1 MSATDWRLERG
12 LQHLSELVRR
22 AADGPHDRNEA
33 ATRFQIIDELL
44 VNVLAWPRQQIEPEE
59 YSDPGFADYVLGTP
73 HRQLVLEAKREG
85 RHFQLPLETPLK
97 PKLSTLFQL
106 DSQLEAAVRQAQG
119 YASNLGL
126 PYAAVC
132 NGQQLVA
139 FLAVRID
146 GVAPLTGNAL
156 AFASLRSMLDNFT
169 ILWDGLSQPGVDSR
183 RLTAI
188 LSGETAAAPP
198 AKASTR
204 LVGYPGHPRRGGELL
219 SDLRTL
225 SELFL
230 VDMPEQP
237 ALAEA
242 FLRDCYTNSGA
253 LSQNSA
259 VGRNILRSRYSE
271 PLQDELGVDIQPA
284 RTRRGLP
291 RALLTEVA
299 KASINSRPVILLGYV
314 GVGKTMFIQRLIQV
328 DAKDEL
334 TNAIILSVN
343 LGEEPALEQLR
354 PYITDHFLSALR
366 DAGVPVDDREALERV
381 YAEELAAFARG
392 PFGAIETTQ
401 PDVYALK
408 RAERLAEV
416 MADRESHL
424 RHWLEYLAEDG
435 TRQIVTI
442 LDNVD
447 QRPAAVQDEVF
458 LIAATLAHSW
468 PGTVFIA
475 LRPDTFNRSKKSGTL
490 AAYQPRVFA
499 VAPPRIDQVLDK
511 RIRFAQ
517 QQITGVSGA
526 ADLLNLGDTKPLST
540 FLEIIR
546 LSLRRSQALARLVD
560 NLSGQNAR
568 RAVEI
573 LTAVLS
579 SPHSRPERAVTV
591 RRPARYSVP
600 FHDFLRAVMLGQS
613 EYFDPASSLVTNLL
627 DISSDDGREHFLLPI
642 IICFLRRA
650 AEPGVNQGFV
660 PAARLYDHC
669 QGLAFRPE
677 QVTWQLERAAAGGLV
692 EVSPLDGAPE
702 LYRATAIGA
711 YTEETLL
718 SDFTYLDEISIDTP
732 IVDQIVAAVIGEADV
747 VSARIR
753 RADRFRRYL
762 DDQWTSLSDLES
774 GFDWPAHSRAA
785 REAIDNLE
793 GRIAAVPLESPSVDE

>member
-1 MSATDWRLERG
+1 MSPRDRKLERG
-12 LQHLSELVRR
+12 LDHLANLAR
-22 AADGPHDRNEA
+22 AEAESPGDRNEA
-33 ATRFQIIDELL
+33 ATRFQVIDELL
-44 VNVLAWPRQQIEPEE
+44 LNVLAWPRDQVEPEE
-59 YSDPGFADYVLGTP
+59 YSNPGYADYVLGSP
-73 HRQLVLEAKREG
+73 HRQLVVEAKREG
-85 RHFQLPLETPLK
+85 RYFQLPPETPLNA
-97 PKLSTLFQL
+97 KLSTLFRL
-106 DSQLEAAVRQAQG
+106 DDELEAAARQAQA
-119 YASNLGL
+119 YAISLGL

-132 NGQQLVA
+132 NGHQLVA

-146 GVAPLTGNAL
+146 GVAPLTGNGL
-156 AFASLRSMLDNFT
+156 AFPSFASMQENFAV
-169 ILWDGLSQPGVDSR
+169 LWDGLSQPGVESR

-188 LSGETAAAPP
+188 LSGETAPAPP

-204 LVGYPGHPRRGGELL
+204 IIGYPGHPRRVTALL

-225 SELFL
+225 SDLFL
-230 VDMPEQP
+230 VDIPEQP

-242 FLRDCYTNSGA
+242 FLRDCYTSSGA
-253 LSQNSA
+253 LSQHSA

-271 PLQDELGVDIQPA
+271 PLQDELGVEIQPA

-299 KASINSRPVILLGYV
+299 KASVSSRPIILLGYV

-328 DAKDEL
+328 DARAEL
-334 TNAIILSVN
+334 AQAIVLSVN

-354 PYITDHFLSALR
+354 PYITAHFLSELTKH
-366 DAGVPVDDREALERV
+366 GIPIDDRNALADV
-381 YAEELAAFARG
+381 YAEELAAFSRG
-392 PFGAIETTQ
+392 PFGAIEATQ

-408 RAERLAEV
+408 RAERLAELIS
-416 MADRESHL
+416 DREAHL
-424 RHWLEYLAEDG
+424 RHWLEHLARTG
-435 TRQIVTI
+435 NHQIVTI

-447 QRPAAVQDEVF
+447 QRPALVQDEVF
-458 LIAATLAHSW
+458 LIAATLARSW

-499 VAPPRIDQVLDK
+499 VAPPRIDRVLDK
-511 RIRFAQ
+511 RIQFAQ
-517 QQITGVSGA
+517 GQLSSAQGTTG
-526 ADLLNLGDTKPLST
+526 LLHLGDPEPLSR
-540 FLEIIR
+540 FLEIVR

-573 LTAVLS
+573 LTAVLR
-579 SPHSRPERAVTV
+579 SPHSRPERAVAV

-600 FHDFLRAVMLGQS
+600 FHEFLRAVMLGDND
-613 EYFDPASSLVTNLL
+613 YFDPASSLVTNLL

-660 PAARLYDHC
+660 PAARLYDQC
-669 QGLAFRPE
+669 QSFAFRPE
-677 QVTWQLERAAAGGLV
+677 QITWQLERAIAGGLV

-711 YTEETLL
+711 
-718 SDFTYLDEISIDTP
+718 
-732 IVDQIVAAVIGEADV
+732 
-747 VSARIR
+747 
-753 RADRFRRYL
+753 
-762 DDQWTSLSDLES
+762 
-774 GFDWPAHSRAA
+774 
-785 REAIDNLE
+785 
-793 GRIAAVPLESPSVDE
+793 